1 MTNLMAQITA
11 VATAIIAIALSIL
24 LVVALPALWQ
34 LRNAYRRLNGVLD
47 RVYGDLTPIIRNVAT
62 ISDNVVEFTTS
73 IHADIR
79 AVSATIESVNA
90 KVRDALEAT
99 ERHVQDFNALIDVAQ
114 DEAEQLFVS
123 TASTV
128 RGVQRGA
135 EALGE
140 SSGTDLASDEL
151 DAATP
156 ADDFGIQEE
165 GDGDDNS
172 AQSAAEA
179 RPTAPR
185 VRPRAGNR
193 RRA

>member
-24 LVVALPALWQ
+24 LVVAFPALWQ
-34 LRNAYRRLNGVLD
+34 LRKAYRRVNGVLD

-62 ISDNVVEFTTS
+62 ISENIAEVTRAIHVNV
-73 IHADIR
+73 R
-79 AVSATIESVNA
+79 AVSATIESANA
-90 KVRDALEAT
+90 QVRDALAAT
-99 ERHVQDFNALIDVAQ
+99 ERHVQDFNALLDVAQ

-135 EALGE
+135 EALRDQ
-140 SSGTDLASDEL
+140 SGTDLASDEL
-151 DAATP
+151 DEAEP
-156 ADDFGIQEE
+156 ADDLGIQEE

-172 AQSAAEA
+172 AESTAQA

-185 VRPRAGNR
+185 VRPRVGNR

>member
-62 ISDNVVEFTTS
+62 ISQDVAAFTSS
-73 IHADIR
+73 IHADFR
-79 AVSATIESVNA
+79 AVSATIESANA
-90 KVRDALEAT
+90 QVRNALAAT
-99 ERHVQDFNALIDVAQ
+99 ERHVQDFNALLDVAQ

-135 EALGE
+135 EALRDQ
-140 SSGTDLASDEL
+140 SGTDLASDEL
-151 DAATP
+151 DEAAP
-156 ADDFGIQEE
+156 AEDLGNQEE

-172 AQSAAEA
+172 AQSTAQA

-185 VRPRAGNR
+185 VRPRVGNR